1 MNKSNSK
8 RENNELIKISCIFKT
23 KDDIRHDTLTLKFI
37 LLMKEMFKWEK
48 VELFLKA
55 YNTFSIRSSSDNSLG
70 GLIEVL
76 KDAKSINEI
85 SKWYDNKLYDYFR
98 NKYGD
103 ENSWLYKI
111 V

>member
-1 MNKSNSK
+1 M
-8 RENNELIKISCIFKT
+8 
-23 KDDIRHDTLTLKFI
+23 
-37 LLMKEMFKWEK
+37 
-48 VELFLKA
+48 ELFLKG
-55 YNTFSIRSSSDNSLG
+55 YNTFSIRSGSDNSLG

-85 SKWYDNKLYDYFR
+85 SKRYDNRLFDYFT

-103 ENSWLYKI
+103 ENSKLFKI